1 MNRIRFQ
8 GWFSRLKV
16 LIISYLTSFII
27 YRFKKQNVLWDKN
40 IPLKYSHKPNVIWEI
55 NRHIGLHLE
64 IKTLFEKFLKDKL
77 RRLRNPNVVQENN
90 RRGIKNSNLSP
101 DPWPALCDHLPS
113 LLDRISTASNLR
125 SETGLRS
132 WLAVLNCDTKDCAC
146 KGNIIWIIAH
156 HNSSI

>member
-8 GWFSRLKV
+8 GWYSRLKV
-16 LIISYLTSFII
+16 LIILYLTSFII
-27 YRFKKQNVLWDKN
+27 YGLKKQNVLWDKN
-40 IPLKYSHKPNVIWEI
+40 IPLKYSHKPNVNWEI

-64 IKTLFEKFLKDKL
+64 IKKLFEKFLKDKL
-77 RRLRNPNVVQENN
+77 RHLRNPNVIWENN
-90 RRGIKNSNLSP
+90 RRGIKNSNLSL
-101 DPWPALCDHLPS
+101 DPWPAPCDHLPS

-146 KGNIIWIIAH
+146 SGEYNMNH
-156 HNSSI
+156 CTP